1 VARVSG
7 RTACLSASA
16 ILLACS
22 ACLSAGIWIGRRH
35 LEERACAE
43 GQRQLLEFLANADS
57 LGIIDRERLDQLTDD
72 QAADA
77 VAP

>member
-1 VARVSG
+1 VARVSR

-22 ACLSAGIWIGRRH
+22 ACLSAGIWIGQRR
-35 LEERACAE
+35 LDERAFAE
-43 GQRQLLEFLANADS
+43 GQRRLLEFVANADA
-57 LGIIDRERLDQLTDD
+57 LGIIDRERLDRLTDD
-72 QAADA
+72 QAAAA